1 LRTLL
6 HTILALLLLIPLA
19 AGCQGNT
26 DPTGADQKKSTGG
39 DAGKQKAGPP
49 PKDKIQWQ

>member
-6 HTILALLLLIPLA
+6 QAILALLLLIPLA

-26 DPTGADQKKSTGG
+26 DPAGADQKKSTAG
-39 DAGKQKAGPP
+39 DADQQKAGPP
-49 PKDKIQWQ
+49 AKGKIQWQ